1 MKELI
6 FRNIFS
12 LIELWNHGIY
22 CLLMLLTLILWTP
35 SGED

>member
-1 MKELI
+1 MQELI
-6 FRNIFS
+6 FRNISS

-22 CLLMLLTLILWTP
+22 CLLILLILILWAP